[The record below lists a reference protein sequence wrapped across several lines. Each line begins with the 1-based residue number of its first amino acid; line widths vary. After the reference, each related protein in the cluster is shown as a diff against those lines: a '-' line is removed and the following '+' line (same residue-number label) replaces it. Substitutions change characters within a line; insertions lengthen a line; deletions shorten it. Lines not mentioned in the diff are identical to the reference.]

1 MSHWSYESRRGEV
14 DSFSRKSN
22 SITERKFAQ
31 EFLFDPPRSNEHDD
45 RIKKVYS
52 PVEKVFGDSFVD
64 NVSYRTKKSER
75 VDWKKFDSDGTND
88 LYGGDWTKEMGIN
101 RKVFL
106 VDSDKRSNLVGN
118 KSICEEQALLEEF
131 DHVEK
136 VLSRTVSY
144 KNQEMHRRSS
154 KAENIRS
161 QAYISH
167 ASSEKD
173 IDTSDDALLPPP
185 PPPPP
190 DISLNLEE
198 VEMQIEKLDREFEKI
213 IVNGAKSS
221 VSVDLD
227 LIEAKSEERRK
238 LKNTIKQIKKQ
249 MRSGYQNVKWQA
261 VRSIDVYRKIKEQDC
276 MKPSFMI
283 EGKFKDLD
291 QAKEYFGKY
300 GTLSKVEQVYSKV
313 KLEYYNRQDALNALE
328 AKHSKNI
335 LFFLD
340 PHPELISKY
349 RRHTKSEDTDDYT
362 KHVIDSYFSQRSRH
376 SPSNLREDNFDDVNS
391 CIQSQQVLEWPK
403 REERYPKIKKE
414 CKKYSVTD
422 FKPNK
427 QDKFSIT
434 ITNHRHLFNTEEE
447 LYDYFVSFGDISSV
461 AYTDGSEIGDR
472 LNPRKEIRVDY
483 EVGHSL
489 LLAVNSQHNDISVKI
504 SDDCKVDRENPSPSR
519 TRDCDSNSRKRKKS
533 RDLSVHPI
541 DMIGPSKISPKH
553 KKFEHF
559 SDKENDKN
567 YDFDLADANS
577 KFSPRKRM
585 SKSEDP
591 KRGFKPQG
599 HSKHAKW
606 ECLDCGGINN
616 AYNYFRCY
624 KCNSGRPG
632 NWDCEACGEVNL
644 PDKLYCYQRHC
655 KEIRKGNWVCPD
667 QGCQNVNWSR
677 SLYCYEEGCHEVQ
690 PGAWNCKDCTKL
702 NFKSN
707 NNCHFC
713 KNNNGLRARKRYS
726 SHETRNFAKQA
737 ELEKH
742 RQAFEKISQD
752 ENRNLLGKTFERPEF
767 VPNPRLHSPEKEESS
782 RDWSKDFSRL
792 KHAKDKKI
800 EESRKKAQ
808 IVQSK
813 LLAIAGDYQPGAT
826 KDPQPGPSGFG
837 KGKKSKSFGFGGGIA
852 TLEEVVDI
860 ADSDEEPEHPI
871 YKNANMVPI
880 APRRSKICNTQPEEP
895 VCTTEPKD
903 PFDDALME
911 KLKNGKLS
919 EQAEILKK
927 YNIIP
932 IESPPNSNKRGPI
945 RPTPPTK
952 VVEVDLASDSEDEA
966 GRYSDGSSIH
976 IDDDMEVDQDIVTDS
991 DPVGTVPRKNM
1002 NNSFG
1007 NLNHLKTSKDQEL
1020 INQIVNKDLEKINL
1034 NRKHLEQEE
1043 SALTANFDE
1052 GTCDD
1057 DIVILS
1063 DEDSVK

>member
-31 EFLFDPPRSNEHDD
+31 EFLFDPPRSSEHDD

-52 PVEKVFGDSFVD
+52 PVETVFGDSFVD
-64 NVSYRTKKSER
+64 NTSYKSKKSER
-75 VDWKKFDSDGTND
+75 VDWKKFSSDSSND

-106 VDSDKRSNLVGN
+106 VDSEQRSNFAGN

-144 KNQEMHRRSS
+144 KNQEIRRRSS

-161 QAYISH
+161 QAYISR
-167 ASSEKD
+167 ASSD
-173 IDTSDDALLPPP
+173 IDQSDGGLPPP

-190 DISLNLEE
+190 DINLNLEE
-198 VEMQIEKLDREFEKI
+198 VEMQIEKLDKEFQKI
-213 IVNGAKSS
+213 IVYGAKSS
-221 VSVDLD
+221 IDLD
-227 LIEAKSEERRK
+227 LIEAKSEERKK
-238 LKNTIKQIKKQ
+238 LKNTLKQIKKQ

-261 VRSIDVYRKIKEQDC
+261 VHSIDVLRKIKEQDC

-291 QAKEYFGKY
+291 QAKEYFGKF

-313 KLEYYNRQDALNALE
+313 KLEYYNREDALNALE

-349 RRHTKSEDTDDYT
+349 RRNTKSEDTDDYT
-362 KHVIDSYFSQRSRH
+362 KQVIDSYFSQRSRH
-376 SPSNLREDNFDDVNS
+376 SPSNLREDQFDDVNS

-427 QDKFSIT
+427 QNKFSIA

-472 LNPRKEIRVDY
+472 LHPRKEIRVDY

-504 SDDCKVDRENPSPSR
+504 SDDCKVDLENPAPSR
-519 TRDCDSNSRKRKKS
+519 TRDCDSYSRKRKKS
-533 RDLSVHPI
+533 RDLSFHSR
-541 DMIGPSKISPKH
+541 DMIGASKTSPKH

-559 SDKENDKN
+559 SDKENHKD
-567 YDFDLADANS
+567 YDLDEANT

-585 SKSEDP
+585 IKSEDP
-591 KRGFKPQG
+591 KRGYKPYG
-599 HSKHAKW
+599 HDKNAKW
-606 ECLDCGGINN
+606 ECLDCGGINY

-644 PDKLYCYQRHC
+644 PDKLYCFQRNC
-655 KEIRKGNWVCPD
+655 REVRKGNWVCPD
-667 QGCQNVNWSR
+667 KDCQNINWSR
-677 SLYCYEEGCHEVQ
+677 SLYCYQEGCHEVQ
-690 PGAWNCKDCTKL
+690 PGTWNCKDCKKL

-726 SHETRNFAKQA
+726 SHETRDFAKQA
-737 ELEKH
+737 ELAKH
-742 RQAFEKISQD
+742 RQAFEKVNQD
-752 ENRNLLGKTFERPEF
+752 ENRNLLEKTSERPAF
-767 VPNPRLHSPEKEESS
+767 VPNPRLHNPEKEESS

-792 KHAKDKKI
+792 KHEKEKKI

-813 LLAIAGDYQPGAT
+813 LLAIAGDYQPGPT
-826 KDPQPGPSGFG
+826 KDPQPGPSRFG
-837 KGKKSKSFGFGGGIA
+837 KGRQSKSFGFGGGIP

-860 ADSDEEPEHPI
+860 ADSDEEPEQHI
-871 YKNANMVPI
+871 YKNANLVPI
-880 APRRSKICNTQPEEP
+880 APRRSKICNTQPDGP
-895 VCTTEPKD
+895 ASNTEPKD

-911 KLKNGKLS
+911 KLKNGKPS
-919 EQAEILKK
+919 EQAEILKQ
-927 YNIIP
+927 YNIIQ
-932 IESPPNSNKRGPI
+932 IESPTKSRVPNNPM
-945 RPTPPTK
+945 PPTK

-976 IDDDMEVDQDIVTDS
+976 IDDDMDVDQDIVTES

-1007 NLNHLKTSKDQEL
+1007 NLNHLKPNNDQEL

-1034 NRKHLEQEE
+1034 NRKHLEQGET
-1043 SALTANFDE
+1043 ALTTDFNE
-1052 GTCDD
+1052 GTCED